1 MSYLKNPFGYG
12 VFLFVLTGGI
22 LLLVFDKGYFVLMLN
37 DHHSPFWDSFFKIV
51 TYFGDGIIF
60 LPLFIGAFI
69 YRYYY
74 GMVTLVTSVLV
85 LLFSQGLKK
94 TFFSG
99 WPRPTAYFDFPVEF
113 NFVEN
118 VEVHSAN
125 TFPSGHTITAFAAF
139 FLIALIINRNSTY
152 LLFFLTALLA
162 GVSRVYLLQ
171 HFFVD
176 IYFGSILGILSVLLG
191 ILITN
196 KIIGT
201 DRLATFKNRS
211 IVFK

>member
-1 MSYLKNPFGYG
+1 MSYLRNPFGYG
-12 VFLFVLTGGI
+12 VFLLLVAGGV
-22 LLLVFDKGYFVLMLN
+22 LLLTFDKGFFVLLLN
-37 DHHSPFWDSFFKIV
+37 DHHTLLLDAFFRNI
-51 TYFGDGIIF
+51 TYLGDGIIF
-60 LPLFIGAFI
+60 VPLFIGTFV

-74 GMVTLVTSVLV
+74 GIVTLFTSGLV
-85 LLFSQGLKK
+85 LLFSQGLKR

-99 WPRPTAYFDFPVEF
+99 WPRPTAYFDFPVQF

-118 VEVHSAN
+118 VEVHASN
-125 TFPSGHTITAFAAF
+125 TFPSGHTMTAFAAF
-139 FLIALIINRNSTY
+139 FLIAVIINRKSTY
-152 LLFFLTALLA
+152 LLFFLLALFA
-162 GVSRVYLLQ
+162 GISRIYLLQ

-191 ILITN
+191 IYVTN